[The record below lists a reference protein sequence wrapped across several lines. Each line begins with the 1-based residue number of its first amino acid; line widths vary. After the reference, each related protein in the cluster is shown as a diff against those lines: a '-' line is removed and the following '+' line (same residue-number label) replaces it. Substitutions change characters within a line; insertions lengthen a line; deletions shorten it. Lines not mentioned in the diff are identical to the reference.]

1 MGQSKGC
8 FFPLPYQYA
17 GCVFLRFCCVFLLW
31 MALLVEGHGPPCV
44 KIGNASWAFFSSLP
58 WTKKEILCT
67 PLQRE
72 AKCQP
77 HYFPFFFFFLIKEGS
92 FSFSQLTSCKM
103 YFWNGSCVFTPVFC
117 SLLMELHVLSYMSPL
132 LIWKSAVTFYLLLRF
147 SKALRQVTNTCLSET
162 VSRGWLRGERCAGLG
177 LIPCSVLCHVVL

>member
-1 MGQSKGC
+1 MT
-8 FFPLPYQYA
+8 
-17 GCVFLRFCCVFLLW
+17 
-31 MALLVEGHGPPCV
+31 
-44 KIGNASWAFFSSLP
+44 AFSLNTDSSLP
-58 WTKKEILCT
+58 NINLNHVYLQISVEYNLFLYPEHFLVHYLGLKKKYYVPRCKERPSVSHIT
-67 PLQRE
+67 P
-72 AKCQP
+72 P
-77 HYFPFFFFFLIKEGS
+77 PFIFFIKEGS

-162 VSRGWLRGERCAGLG
+162 VSRGWLRGGRYAGLG
-177 LIPCSVLCHVVL
+177 LIPCSVLCRVVL

>member
-1 MGQSKGC
+1 M
-8 FFPLPYQYA
+8 LPEH
-17 GCVFLRFCCVFLLW
+17 FLVHYLGLKKKYYVPRCKERPSVS
-31 MALLVEGHGPPCV
+31 H
-44 KIGNASWAFFSSLP
+44 ITSL
-58 WTKKEILCT
+58 
-67 PLQRE
+67 
-72 AKCQP
+72 
-77 HYFPFFFFFLIKEGS
+77 FFFFLIKEGS

-162 VSRGWLRGERCAGLG
+162 VSRGGCEEKDVLG
-177 LIPCSVLCHVVL
+177 WGWFPAQFSAMWFCSYKCT